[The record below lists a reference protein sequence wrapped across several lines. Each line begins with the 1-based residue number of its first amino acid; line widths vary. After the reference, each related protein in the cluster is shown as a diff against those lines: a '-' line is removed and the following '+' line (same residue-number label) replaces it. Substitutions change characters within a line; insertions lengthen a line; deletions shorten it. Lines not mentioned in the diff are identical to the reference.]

1 MKKFLLF
8 IGWFCLIQQ
17 AFAQHNTTVYIV
29 RHAEKQTQDKKN
41 QDPSL
46 NELGKQRAED
56 LKTYLGKEKIEH
68 IFTTPYKRNQET
80 AAPLAKYL
88 DLGIEFYDAHDT
100 AFLAKRIKQEL
111 VGKKILVVGHSNTVI
126 KIAEAL
132 GAKLSLKELQEEDY
146 DFIIQ
151 LKIKGDKVKSQIK
164 HFGKLHHSSNI

>member
-1 MKKFLLF
+1 M
-8 IGWFCLIQQ
+8 QQ
-17 AFAQHNTTVYIV
+17 AFAQHNTRVYIV
-29 RHAEKQTQDKKN
+29 RHAEKQTHDKKN

-56 LKTYLGKEKIEH
+56 LKTYLAKEKIGH

-88 DLGIEFYDAHDT
+88 DVGIEFYDAHDT
-100 AFLAKRIKQEL
+100 TFLAKRVKQEL
-111 VGKKILVVGHSNTVI
+111 VGKKIVVVGHSNTVI

-164 HFGKLHHSSNI
+164 HFGKIHHSSNI

>member
-1 MKKFLLF
+1 MKRFLFF
-8 IGWFCLIQQ
+8 ISCLLILQQ
-17 AFAQHNTTVYIV
+17 AFAQHSTTVYLV

-46 NELGKQRAED
+46 NQLGKQRAED
-56 LKTYLGKEKIEH
+56 LKTYLAEEKIGY

-80 AAPLAKYL
+80 AAPLAKHL
-88 DLGIEFYDAHDT
+88 DLGIEFYEAHDT
-100 AFLAKRIKQEL
+100 AFLTKRVKQEL
-111 VGKKILVVGHSNTVI
+111 VGKRILIVGHSNTVI

-164 HFGKLHHSSNI
+164 HFGKVHHSSSI

>member
-1 MKKFLLF
+1 MKKLLF
-8 IGWFCLIQQ
+8 FLGCFLVLQQ
-17 AFAQHNTTVYIV
+17 AFAQHSTTVYIV

-56 LKTYLGKEKIEH
+56 LKTYLAKEKIGY

-80 AAPLAKYL
+80 AAPLAKHL
-88 DLGIEFYDAHDT
+88 DLGIEFYEAHDT
-100 AFLAKRIKQEL
+100 AFLAKRVKQEL
-111 VGKKILVVGHSNTVI
+111 VGKRILVVGHSNTVI

-151 LKIKGDKVKSQIK
+151 LKIKGDKIKSQIK
-164 HFGKLHHSSNI
+164 HFGKVHHSSSI

>member
-1 MKKFLLF
+1 MKKFIFF
-8 IGWFCLIQQ
+8 IGCFLWLQQ
-17 AFAQHNTTVYIV
+17 AFAQRTTTVYIV

-56 LKTYLGKEKIEH
+56 LKTYLVKEKISH

-80 AAPLAKYL
+80 AAPLAKHL
-88 DLGIEFYDAHDT
+88 DLGIEFYEAHDT
-100 AFLAKRIKQEL
+100 AFLAKRVKQEL
-111 VGKKILVVGHSNTVI
+111 VGKRILIVGHSNTVI

-132 GAKLSLKELQEEDY
+132 GGKLPLKELEEEDY

-151 LKIKGDKVKSQIK
+151 LKVKGDKVKSQLK
-164 HFGKLHHSSNI
+164 HFGKTHHTSSI

>member
-1 MKKFLLF
+1 MKKFIFL
-8 IGWFCLIQQ
+8 IGCFFWLQQ
-17 AFAQHNTTVYIV
+17 AFAQHTTTVYII

-56 LKTYLGKEKIEH
+56 LKTYLVKEKISH

-88 DLGIEFYDAHDT
+88 DLGFEFYDAHDT
-100 AFLAKRIKQEL
+100 AFLSKRVKQEL
-111 VGKKILVVGHSNTVI
+111 LGKRILIVGHSNTVI

-132 GAKLSLKELQEEDY
+132 GAKLPLKELQEEDY

-151 LKIKGDKVKSQIK
+151 LKIKGDKVKSQLK
-164 HFGKLHHSSNI
+164 HFGKTHHTSSI

>member
-1 MKKFLLF
+1 MKKLLVFLGCFLL
-8 IGWFCLIQQ
+8 LQQ

-56 LKTYLGKEKIEH
+56 LKTYLEKEKIGH

-80 AAPLAKYL
+80 AAPLAKHL
-88 DLGIEFYDAHDT
+88 DLGVEFYEAHDT
-100 AFLAKRIKQEL
+100 AFLAKRVKQEL
-111 VGKKILVVGHSNTVI
+111 VGKRILIVGHSNTVI

-151 LKIKGDKVKSQIK
+151 LKIKGAKVKSQIK
-164 HFGKLHHSSNI
+164 RFGKVHHSSSI